1 MRKEDGILSAL
12 YEEPGPRT
20 KKKISLY
27 TALSLLLIA
36 AAIVLVVR
44 QFYET
49 GQLSARYWNFF
60 LQKTTWTFLA
70 NGLLGTVRV
79 ALAAVCITLATGF
92 LMMLARVRGGRA
104 IALAS
109 RCLTEF
115 TRGVPTLLF
124 IYFFF
129 FVTPQLG
136 MKLSA
141 FWKITLPVA
150 ISASGSVAEVLR
162 GGVNAVHRGQREAA
176 LSLGLG
182 ENRTFFK
189 IIFPQ
194 AFAYVVPSLISELVI
209 ILKDTTFAYIV
220 SFNDLMQNASVLI
233 SNYDALLSVYLVV
246 AIIYILINYLLNRLS
261 VVLAGMRRN

>member
-1 MRKEDGILSAL
+1 MKRDTGIMSAL
-12 YEEPGPRT
+12 FEEPGPRT
-20 KKKISLY
+20 RRKIARY
-27 TALSLLLIA
+27 TILSLLLLA
-36 AAIVLVVR
+36 AACALLVR

-49 GQLSARYWNFF
+49 GQLSSRYWDFF
-60 LQKTTWTFLA
+60 LRRTTWLFLGK
-70 NGLLGTVRV
+70 GLLGTVRV
-79 ALAAVCITLATGF
+79 ALVAVCLTLAMGF
-92 LMMLARVRGGRA
+92 LMMLSRVRGNRVWGMAGR
-104 IALAS
+104 LA
-109 RCLTEF
+109 TDF

-124 IYFFF
+124 IYFFY

-136 MKLSA
+136 IMLSA

-176 LSLGLG
+176 LSLGLS

-194 AFAYVVPSLISELVI
+194 AFAYVIPSLISELVI

-246 AIIYILINYLLNRLS
+246 AVIYILINYLLNRLS
-261 VVLAGMRRN
+261 VALAGMRR

>member
-1 MRKEDGILSAL
+1 MKRDTGIMSAL
-12 YEEPGPRT
+12 FEEPGPRT
-20 KKKISLY
+20 RRKIARY
-27 TALSLLLIA
+27 TILSLLLLA
-36 AAIVLVVR
+36 AALVLLIR

-49 GQLSARYWNFF
+49 GQLSSRYWDFF
-60 LQKTTWTFLA
+60 LRRTTWLFLGK
-70 NGLLGTVRV
+70 GLLGTVRV
-79 ALAAVCITLATGF
+79 ALVAVCLTLAMGF
-92 LMMLARVRGGRA
+92 LMMLSRVRGNRVWGMAGR
-104 IALAS
+104 LA
-109 RCLTEF
+109 TDF

-136 MKLSA
+136 IRLSA

-176 LSLGLG
+176 LSLGLS

-194 AFAYVVPSLISELVI
+194 AFAYVIPSLISELVI

-246 AIIYILINYLLNRLS
+246 AVIYILINYLLNRLS
-261 VVLAGMRRN
+261 VALAGMRR